1 MSPTRT
7 TPLRWPFWLLIA
19 AWVCANTPQVAAWHV
34 IVWVKNAQHFS
45 HQAQLRGEVASLL
58 SVDAVPAVETVAF
71 TAATTTETPPAPL
84 AAGDFS
90 VKKIVLSLADER
102 GGLSPASTA
111 VTWTEV
117 GLRSGPAHVADV
129 PYPPPRV

>member
-1 MSPTRT
+1 MPPTRST
-7 TPLRWPFWLLIA
+7 LLRWPFWLLIA

-34 IVWVKNAQHFS
+34 IVWIKNAQHFS

-58 SVDAVPAVETVAF
+58 SGKPVAESVSLA
-71 TAATTTETPPAPL
+71 TATNTETPPTPL

-90 VKKIVLSLADER
+90 VKKIVLSLMSER
-102 GGLSPASTA
+102 GGLSPASAA
-111 VTWTEV
+111 VVWREI

>member
-1 MSPTRT
+1 MSAIRT
-7 TPLRWPFWLLIA
+7 SLRRWPFWLLIA

-58 SVDAVPAVETVAF
+58 SGKPASESVSLA
-71 TAATTTETPPAPL
+71 TATNSETPPAPL
-84 AAGDFS
+84 TAADFS
-90 VKKIVLSLADER
+90 VKKIVLSLVSER
-102 GGLSPASTA
+102 GGLSPTSAA
-111 VTWTEV
+111 VAWREV
-117 GLRSGPAHVADV
+117 DLQSGPAHVADV